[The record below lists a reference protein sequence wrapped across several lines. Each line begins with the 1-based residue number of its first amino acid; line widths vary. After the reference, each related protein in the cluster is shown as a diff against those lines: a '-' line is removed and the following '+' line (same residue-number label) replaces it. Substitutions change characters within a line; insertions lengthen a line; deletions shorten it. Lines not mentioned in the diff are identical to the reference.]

1 MPDDERP
8 DSEKNVVDLFPE
20 VSAPAV
26 TTSNYG
32 HHACQHAQIDLD
44 RDTRLARCR
53 RCGGQIEVFDWLV
66 EHAGVKWDRMWHQ
79 FQTTQDAV
87 KRLQRQREDLGREV
101 KNLKSQAKRW
111 RATVATMKVENPDVA
126 AEVGMLTAGR
136 RVTS

>member
-20 VSAPAV
+20 VRAPAV

-32 HHACQHAQIDLD
+32 HHACDHGQIDLD

-53 RCGGQIEVFDWLV
+53 RCSAQIEVFDWLV
-66 EHAGVKWDRMWHQ
+66 QHAATGWQRMWAN
-79 FQTTQDAV
+79 FQATRDAV
-87 KRLQRQREDLGREV
+87 SRLNRQRDDLRREV
-101 KNLKSQAKRW
+101 KNLKGQAKRW
-111 RATVATMKVENPDVA
+111 RATVASMQAENPDVA
-126 AEVGMLTAGR
+126 AEVGMLVSGR

>member
-1 MPDDERP
+1 MSDDDRP

-32 HHACQHAQIDLD
+32 YHACKHAQIDLD
-44 RDTRLARCR
+44 QDTRLARCR
-53 RCGGQIEVFDWLV
+53 RCGDQVEVFDWLV
-66 EHAGVKWDRMWHQ
+66 QHAGKTWDRMWAN
-79 FQTTQDAV
+79 FKTTKEAV
-87 KRLQRQREDLGREV
+87 SRLNRERDDLRREV

-111 RATVATMKVENPDVA
+111 RATVASMQAENPDVA
-126 AEVGMLTAGR
+126 AEVGMLTSGR